1 MVLLI
6 ISSLLLFVAYMA
18 YALRAIKDIPW
29 SISDTYY
36 QLEKRGRKKWPF
48 QLAMIVPAMLLL
60 PAWLECSD
68 ENLQFLAF
76 LSSSLPPSFI
86 AYSIIVFNILEET
99 NQKHGGTLYFCA
111 AKNACSQ

>member
-36 QLEKRGRKKWPF
+36 QLEKRIPLICMEICVDF
-48 QLAMIVPAMLLL
+48 PIVRV
-60 PAWLECSD
+60 
-68 ENLQFLAF
+68 
-76 LSSSLPPSFI
+76 SF
-86 AYSIIVFNILEET
+86 
-99 NQKHGGTLYFCA
+99 
-111 AKNACSQ
+111 